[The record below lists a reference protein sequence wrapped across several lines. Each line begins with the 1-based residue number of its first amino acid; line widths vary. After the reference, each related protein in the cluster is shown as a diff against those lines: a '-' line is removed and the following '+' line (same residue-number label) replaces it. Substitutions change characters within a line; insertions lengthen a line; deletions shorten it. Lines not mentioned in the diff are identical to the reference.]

1 MSTLDA
7 RHMPPVTYRQL
18 LDTGWSR
25 HMIATALARGSL
37 HRLARGWYEFGPA
50 STDELVALR
59 RGGRLGCLTG
69 LRRYGVW
76 VPPTEHPH
84 LMVPR
89 WSGSPGASI
98 HHPQPRDAYWPRQAV
113 TYDLED
119 CLRQA
124 VRFHD
129 AETALIVL
137 ESACNLKLVSKQTC
151 ERIIG
156 ECSARRAK
164 QLARFEPLSE
174 SGTET
179 RVRLF
184 LVGLGYDVTSQALV
198 NEIGRVDLLVGK
210 SLVIECDSHAH
221 HTGEQAYQKDRR
233 RDLRACA
240 GGYRVVRLTWEQ
252 VFLDWENT
260 KKLLLLILRT
270 RDNRRLPVSA

>member
-1 MSTLDA
+1 
-7 RHMPPVTYRQL
+7 
-18 LDTGWSR
+18 
-25 HMIATALARGSL
+25 MIATALARGSL
-37 HRLARGWYEFGPA
+37 QRLARGWYEFGQA
-50 STDELVALR
+50 STDELVAVR
-59 RGGRLGCLTG
+59 RGVRIGCLTG
-69 LRRYGVW
+69 LRGHGVW

-89 WSGSPGASI
+89 WVTPAGTGT
-98 HHPQPRDAYWPRQAV
+98 HHAQPREAFWPTQAV
-113 TYDLED
+113 TYDIED

-129 AETALIVL
+129 VETALIVL
-137 ESACNLKLVSKQTC
+137 ESACNLNLVSKETC
-151 ERIIG
+151 HQIIG
-156 ECSARRAK
+156 QCSPRRAK

-184 LVGLGYDVTSQALV
+184 LVGLGYDVIAQERLTG
-198 NEIGRVDLLVGK
+198 IGRVDLLVGK

-240 GGYRVVRLTWEQ
+240 RGYRVVRLTWEQ

-260 KKLLLLILRT
+260 KALLLLILRT
-270 RDNRRLPVSA
+270 RDYRRLPVPA

>member
-1 MSTLDA
+1 
-7 RHMPPVTYRQL
+7 MPPVTYRQL

-50 STDELVALR
+50 SPDELVAVR
-59 RGGRLGCLTG
+59 RGARLGCLTG
-69 LRRYGVW
+69 LRGYGVW
-76 VPPTEHPH
+76 VPPTAHPH
-84 LMVPR
+84 LIVPR
-89 WSGSPGASI
+89 WATPARSGV
-98 HHPQPRDAYWPRQAV
+98 HHLQPRRASWLRQTV
-113 TYDLED
+113 TYDIED

-129 AETALIVL
+129 VETALIVL
-137 ESACNLKLVSKQTC
+137 ESACNLKLVSKETC
-151 ERIIG
+151 HHIIDD
-156 ECSARRAK
+156 CSPRRAK

-184 LVGLGYDVTSQALV
+184 LVGLGYDVIAQEHLAG
-198 NEIGRVDLLVGK
+198 IGRVDLLVGK
-210 SLVIECDSHAH
+210 SLVIECDSRAH

-240 GGYRVVRLTWEQ
+240 RGYRVVRLTWEQ

-260 KKLLLLILRT
+260 KELLLLILRT
-270 RDNRRLPVSA
+270 RGYRRLPVPA